1 MGYELTKSRY
11 CKGLQCPKIL
21 WMDQHHPE
29 LGEDVASQSVLDN
42 GTKVGELARS
52 YFGEYELVTFN
63 VNKAEMADKTR
74 ELMKSVDNIAEA
86 SFCYDSLFCAVDIL
100 HRNGDGWDLVEVKSS
115 TEVSD
120 IYLDDAAFHIFLNT
134 LRTQHIVQ
142 SVIQRAKIG
151 VDFLR

>member
-42 GTKVGELARS
+42 GGKVGELARS

-63 VNKAEMADKTR
+63 VNKAEMADKT
-74 ELMKSVDNIAEA
+74 SVHSAIQHVPHPPA
-86 SFCYDSLFCAVDIL
+86 SVLRPGLYF
-100 HRNGDGWDLVEVKSS
+100 
-115 TEVSD
+115 
-120 IYLDDAAFHIFLNT
+120 AA
-134 LRTQHIVQ
+134 
-142 SVIQRAKIG
+142 IQQ
-151 VDFLR
+151 

>member
-1 MGYELTKSRY
+1 MELLHMGYELTKSRY

-52 YFGEYELVTFN
+52 YFGEYELVPLN

-86 SFCYDSLFCAVDIL
+86 SFFDYSAGIAPVRNFVP
-100 HRNGDGWDLVEVKSS
+100 HRASAL
-115 TEVSD
+115 
-120 IYLDDAAFHIFLNT
+120 
-134 LRTQHIVQ
+134 
-142 SVIQRAKIG
+142 
-151 VDFLR
+151 